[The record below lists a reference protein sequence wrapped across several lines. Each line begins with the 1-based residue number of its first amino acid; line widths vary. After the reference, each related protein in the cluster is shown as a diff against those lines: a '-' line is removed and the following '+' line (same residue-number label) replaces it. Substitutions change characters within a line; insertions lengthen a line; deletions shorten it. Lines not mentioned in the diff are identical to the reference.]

1 MTLLGPLA
9 ITITGQDTA
18 IETWA
23 AVFFG
28 ILLVIIAI
36 FLIRLAKRERFY
48 EADRFGNR
56 PQS

>member
-18 IETWA
+18 IEGWA

-28 ILLVIIAI
+28 ILLVIIAV

-48 EADRFGNR
+48 QADRFGNR

>member
-18 IETWA
+18 IEAWA

-36 FLIRLAKRERFY
+36 VLVG
-48 EADRFGNR
+48 EAISAVARR
-56 PQS
+56 AVQ

>member
-18 IETWA
+18 VEWWA

-28 ILLVIIAI
+28 ILLVLIAV
-36 FLIRLAKRERFY
+36 FLIRLAKRESVY
-48 EADRFGNR
+48 QADRFGNR